1 MTVRVSCMGWSCSG
15 WPVEDV
21 ALSEIVSVEVPEG
34 VTMGGGVV
42 IVALPPPQPAR
53 KNGMQKMAAE
63 RTPRSVGRLL
73 RTGGGNG
80 RAFLLKK
87 ANSQK
92 RRASKIGASTGTRET
107 GGVRSGAA
115 GGNCARPLV
124 VTVTLK
130 GAGFP
135 FVTATLEG
143 S

>member
-1 MTVRVSCMGWSCSG
+1 MGWSCSG

-42 IVALPPPQPAR
+42 IAALPPPQPAR
-53 KNGMQKMAAE
+53 ENGMQKMAAE
-63 RTPRSVGRLL
+63 RTPQSVRRLL
-73 RTGGGNG
+73 RAGGGNG

-92 RRASKIGASTGTRET
+92 RRASKTGAGTGKRET
-107 GGVRSGAA
+107 GGVGGAK
-115 GGNCARPLV
+115 GGNWAVPLV

-143 S
+143 SR